1 MRSLLSRAIQID
13 PSFHLGLTLVVLLAA
28 AEVFA
33 VILHYAGRS
42 GAGRITTLQPL
53 PAAFPRTAAK
63 VAPAPAAAVA
73 RPRPSQPTT
82 VGTPPPSLAE
92 QLMREGIQLRDRGDT
107 TTALQRFDEAL
118 DSEPDNVGVL
128 LEKAKTYDAMQ
139 LYDRANEMWR
149 KIKDISPT
157 DSAAYQAADQRLKVG
172 VPSSGAA
179 AEGAPATNASA
190 AAAPPRDIAG
200 NPEGPVMGITE
211 VRTSQTPDP
220 EAETNLALRI
230 GIKKQPGV
238 AIDHNKVKIYVFL
251 YDTVD
256 DNEVKLTDADV
267 SSEWG
272 TQKHDW
278 TEANPEILMV
288 NYVRPKTPHSSASSS
303 ETRQKSRSPKGSAT
317 EESGRRKYLGYRILV
332 YYDDKLQAVQAEPGR
347 LLQLYPPPESPSTP

>member
-28 AEVFA
+28 AEIFA
-33 VILHYAGRS
+33 VILHYASRS
-42 GAGRITTLQPL
+42 SAGRITTLQTL
-53 PAAFPRTAAK
+53 PAAQPRAAAT
-63 VAPAPAAAVA
+63 VAPPPAAAVA
-73 RPRPSQPTT
+73 QPRPSQPAT
-82 VGTPPPSLAE
+82 VGTPLPSLAE
-92 QLMREGIQLRDRGDT
+92 QLMREGVQLRDRGDT

-139 LYDRANEMWR
+139 LYDRANEIWR
-149 KIKDISPT
+149 KIRDISPS
-157 DSAAYQAADQRLKVG
+157 DSAAYRAADQRLKLG
-172 VPSSGAA
+172 VSSPGAA
-179 AEGAPATNASA
+179 VEGAPAANAPP
-190 AAAPPRDIAG
+190 AAAPPRDVAG
-200 NPEGPVMGITE
+200 NPEGPVMAITE
-211 VRTSQTPDP
+211 VQTSQTPDP

-288 NYVRPKTPHSSASSS
+288 NYVRPKTPHPSASSS
-303 ETRQKSRSPKGSAT
+303 ETGQKSRSAKRSAP
-317 EESGRRKYLGYRILV
+317 ESGRRKYLGYRILV